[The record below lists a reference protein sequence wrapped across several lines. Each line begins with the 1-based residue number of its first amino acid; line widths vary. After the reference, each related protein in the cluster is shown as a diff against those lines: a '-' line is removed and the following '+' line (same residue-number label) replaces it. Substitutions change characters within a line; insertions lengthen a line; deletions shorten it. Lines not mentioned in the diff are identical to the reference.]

1 MAVALKKKSSSPN
14 SNSNPKPNPKPKPKP
29 KPSPNL
35 EEGVEQLGR
44 CDGGE
49 RRHRLLHGGLL
60 LEALRLGIGSQLGLG
75 LGLG

>member
-1 MAVALKKKSSSPN
+1 MALALKKKSSSPN
-14 SNSNPKPNPKPKPKP
+14 SKPKPKPKPKPSP

-44 CDGGE
+44 RDGGE

-75 LGLG
+75 FGLG